1 MILFYLS
8 IVLTIAASV
17 MYHVVLKVTPDHVN
31 PAISLVVT
39 YGLAMVLSLCLLPF
53 FPLKTG
59 VVEAFRELNW
69 ASYAL
74 ALALV
79 GLEAGYLLAYRAG
92 WRISVAAV
100 FVNATMTL
108 LLIPVGLSMFRE
120 KLSPLNIAGILVC
133 VAGLV
138 MMNLK
143 N

>member
-1 MILFYLS
+1 MVLFYFS

-17 MYHVVLKVTPDHVN
+17 MYHVVLKVTPGHVN

-39 YGLAMVLSLCLLPF
+39 YGLAMILSLCLLPF

-59 VVEAFRELNW
+59 IVEAFKQLNW
-69 ASYAL
+69 ASYVL

-79 GLEAGYLLAYRAG
+79 GLEAGYLLAYRSG
-92 WRISVAAV
+92 WRISVAAI

-108 LLIPVGLSMFRE
+108 LLIPVGLSLFRE
-120 KLSPLNIAGILVC
+120 KLSPLNVAGILVC
-133 VAGLV
+133 AAGLV

-143 N
+143 S

>member
-8 IVLTIAASV
+8 IVLAVGASIL
-17 MYHVVLKVTPDHVN
+17 YHLVLKLTPAYVN

-39 YGLAMVLSLCLLPF
+39 YGLSMVLSLALLPL

-59 VVEAFRELNW
+59 VFEAFRQLNW

-74 ALALV
+74 AIALV
-79 GLEAGYLLAYRAG
+79 GLEASYLLAYRAG
-92 WRISVAAV
+92 WKISMAAI
-100 FVNATMTL
+100 FVNATMTV
-108 LLIPVGLSMFRE
+108 LLIPIGLSLFKE

-133 VAGLV
+133 IAGLV
-138 MMNLK
+138 MMNWR

>member
-1 MILFYLS
+1 MVLFYFS
-8 IVLTIAASV
+8 IVLTVAASTL
-17 MYHVVLKVTPDHVN
+17 YHMVLKVTPSHVN

-59 VVEAFRELNW
+59 IVEAFRQLNW
-69 ASYAL
+69 TSYVL

-79 GLEAGYLLAYRAG
+79 GLEAGFLLAYRSG
-92 WRISVAAV
+92 WRVSVAAI
-100 FVNATMTL
+100 FVNATTTL
-108 LLIPVGLSMFRE
+108 LLIPIGLSLFKER
-120 KLSPLNIAGILVC
+120 LTPLNIAGILVC

-138 MMNLK
+138 MMNWR

>member
-1 MILFYLS
+1 MVLFYFS
-8 IVLTIAASV
+8 IVLTVAASV
-17 MYHVVLKVTPDHVN
+17 LYHVILKVTPPHVN

-59 VVEAFRELNW
+59 IVEAFKQLNW

-74 ALALV
+74 AVSLV

-92 WRISVAAV
+92 WRISVAAI
-100 FVNATMTL
+100 FVNATMTV
-108 LLIPVGLSMFRE
+108 LLIPIGLSLFRE
-120 KLSPLNIAGILVC
+120 RLSPLNVAGILIC

-138 MMNLK
+138 MMNWQS
-143 N
+143 